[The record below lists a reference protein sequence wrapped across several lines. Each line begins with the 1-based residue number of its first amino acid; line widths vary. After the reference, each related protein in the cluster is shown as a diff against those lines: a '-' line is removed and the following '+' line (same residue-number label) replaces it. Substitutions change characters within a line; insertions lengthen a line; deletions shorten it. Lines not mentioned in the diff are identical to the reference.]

1 MQICDLKIR
10 VPVEIHALLQR
21 RADANRRSMNGEVLL
36 LLEETLGYRAEAMPR
51 RGRRTRKVEG
61 AAHEA

>member
-1 MQICDLKIR
+1 MEVCDLKIR

-36 LLEETLGYRAEAMPR
+36 LLEETLGYRAETLAR
-51 RGRRTRKVEG
+51 RGRRSRKMEG
-61 AAHEA
+61 NANEA